1 MTTANVGQLV
11 LQPGV
16 PAADGSTVKSP
27 WRLLLLPLLLLLAA
41 CGGGEDNSAGM
52 DGLIDGVPVSELQ
65 ATTTPPASTTPTT
78 TSTTL
83 VSSATTALPETTMPA
98 EATEASA
105 DADLVAWRAAIAAV
119 CAEYEPRIQALTA
132 ELAPPDDLDAAATW
146 FDRVNPV
153 TARYLRAIVAVPVP
167 EAGREEV
174 EALYVLAEDLKETA
188 RVAQA
193 AAHFDDQAAF
203 DLAAGGLAVSGDA
216 ADQLLLALEVPEC
229 VAEADGGSA

>member
-1 MTTANVGQLV
+1 M
-11 LQPGV
+11 
-16 PAADGSTVKSP
+16 KSP
-27 WRLLLLPLLLLLAA
+27 WRLFLLPLLLLLAA

-52 DGLIDGVPVSELQ
+52 DGLIDGVPVSEYGV
-65 ATTTPPASTTPTT
+65 TTTAPVSTTPTTTT

-83 VSSATTALPETTMPA
+83 VPPETTVPA
-98 EATEASA
+98 EATEASD

-174 EALYVLAEDLKETA
+174 EALHVLAEDLKETA